1 MYTASEKLS
10 TANITD
16 IMQTAYIDYSM
27 SVIISRALPDAR
39 DGLKPVQR
47 RILYAMLREGLL
59 HNRAYDKCAGV
70 VGEVLKN
77 YHPHGDSSVYDTLV
91 RLAQTWVM
99 RYPLID
105 PQGNFGSVDGDP
117 PAAYR
122 YTECRLNEI
131 AEDLLKDIEEDTV
144 DFAPNYKEST
154 TEPTVLPSALPNLLM
169 NGSTGIAVG
178 MTTNIPPHNLDE
190 IIDATC
196 AIIDRPGISVDDLCR
211 IVQGPDFPTGG
222 VISGREGILSYLR
235 TGKGIVR
242 IRGKAHTEELKG
254 GMEQIVITEI
264 PYNVNRATLVTRI
277 AELVSEKE
285 IDGIRDLRDESDEN
299 TRIVI
304 ELKRG
309 EQAKVVIN
317 QLFQK
322 TALESSFGVTLLAL
336 DQKRPKQMNIKELIE
351 CYIAHRRD
359 VVTRRTRFRL
369 REAEDRAHILEG
381 YIIALDNLDD
391 FVRIIRASANREEA
405 KVKLMAKYPLSE
417 RQTDA
422 ILELRLYQLTGLERG
437 KIEAEYLELM
447 KLIEELR
454 GILDSEAKLMALI
467 KEELLGMK
475 AKYTSPRRTII
486 EAAAG
491 EFRMEDVVPNEGC
504 VITVSHLGFIK
515 RTPVA
520 DYRSQRRGGKGVIG
534 AETYDEDFVEHLF
547 TASTHDYILF
557 FSSTGQCH
565 ARKCYDVP
573 EGTRASKGKS
583 ISSFLRL
590 GDGEK
595 IAAMLCVKDFVEDRF
610 LVMATRSGVIK
621 KSALSDYANATREG
635 GLIGI
640 NLADGDKVIGTVLTT
655 GSDELILVSNQGLA
669 VRFRERDPESGEELF
684 RATGR
689 ATGGVTG
696 MRFKLESDYL
706 DVIEVVDHNAK
717 FLVASEAGQGVRT
730 RFEDYPLINRGG
742 SGVWAIDLPGFG
754 DSALPPD
761 VRDVDGV
768 FPYVE
773 EGMAQLFGD
782 RQIDLMGFSFG
793 GLTAGFLAAHY
804 PARMQRLMLIGI
816 PALGL
821 FGQGRPMRGLRADMT
836 EQERAQVFRHN
847 LLQLMLHHPESVDDE
862 AIAMHAANVSRD
874 RLRRRRIARGDALL
888 HLQQRWTCPVYTFWG
903 EHDVLYPGRL
913 EEVRQALSGCRL
925 MSFDVIPD
933 AGHWVMYERAQAFN
947 QRACQTLRLPLAIT

>member
-47 RILYAMLREGLL
+47 RVLYAMLREGLL
-59 HNRAYDKCAGV
+59 HNRAFDKCAGV

-91 RLAQTWVM
+91 RMAQTWVM

-105 PQGNFGSVDGDP
+105 PQGNFGSIDGDP
-117 PAAYR
+117 AAAYR

-131 AEDLLKDIEEDTV
+131 AEDMLRDIEEDTV

-154 TEPTVLPSALPNLLM
+154 TEPTVLPAALPNLLM

-178 MTTNIPPHNLDE
+178 MATNIPPHNLDE
-190 IIDATC
+190 IIDAAC
-196 AIIDRPGISVDDLCR
+196 AIIDNPRITVDELCN
-211 IVQGPDFPTGG
+211 IVRGPDFPTGG
-222 VISGREGILSYLR
+222 VISGREGILSYLK

-242 IRGKAHTEELKG
+242 VRGKAHTEETKN

-264 PYNVNRATLVTRI
+264 PYNVNRATLVSRI
-277 AELVSEKE
+277 AELVGEKE

-336 DQKRPKQMNIKELIE
+336 DKKRPKQMNIKELIE
-351 CYIAHRRD
+351 CYIEHRRD

-369 REAEDRAHILEG
+369 KQAEDRAHILEG

-391 FVRIIRASANREEA
+391 FVKIIRASQNREEA
-405 KVKLMAKYPLSE
+405 KQRLMAKYPLTE

-447 KLIEELR
+447 KIIEELR
-454 GILDSEAKLMALI
+454 SILESEQKLLDLI
-467 KEELLGMK
+467 KKELREMK
-475 AKYTSPRRTII
+475 EKYTSPRRTEI
-486 EAAAG
+486 ELAAG
-491 EFRMEDVVPNEGC
+491 EFRMEDVIPNEGC

-515 RTPVA
+515 RTRVA
-520 DYRSQRRGGKGVIG
+520 DYRSQKRGGKGIIG

-557 FSSTGQCH
+557 LTSIGQCH
-565 ARKCYDVP
+565 AKKVYDIP

-583 ISSFLRL
+583 VSSFLRL
-590 GDGEK
+590 ADGEK
-595 IAAMLCVKDFVEDRF
+595 IAAMICVKDFTEDRY
-610 LVMATRSGVIK
+610 LVMATKRGVIK
-621 KSALSDYANATREG
+621 KSSLADYANCTREG

-640 NLADGDKVIGTVLTT
+640 NLQEGDSVIGSVLTT
-655 GSDELILVSNQGLA
+655 GDNELILVSHQGLA
-669 VRFRERDPESGEELF
+669 VRFRERDPETGDDLF

-689 ATGGVTG
+689 ATAGVTG
-696 MRFKLESDYL
+696 MRFKLESDHL
-706 DVIEVVDHNAK
+706 DVIEVVDHEAK
-717 FLVASEAGQGVRT
+717 FLVASEAGLGVRT
-730 RFEDYPLINRGG
+730 RFEDYRLINRGG
-742 SGVWAIDLPGFG
+742 SGVWAINLPEDGSVNLAG
-754 DSALPPD
+754 ALS
-761 VRDVDGV
+761 VRDSD
-768 FPYVE
+768 E
-773 EGMAQLFGD
+773 IML
-782 RQIDLMGFSFG
+782 
-793 GLTAGFLAAHY
+793 LTAKGQSIRCPVKDIRETNRGAKGVKLLTLAEGDKLLSIARIVESEEEQQALAATT
-804 PARMQRLMLIGI
+804 P
-816 PALGL
+816 
-821 FGQGRPMRGLRADMT
+821 
-836 EQERAQVFRHN
+836 EQ
-847 LLQLMLHHPESVDDE
+847 PEPT
-862 AIAMHAANVSRD
+862 A
-874 RLRRRRIARGDALL
+874 
-888 HLQQRWTCPVYTFWG
+888 
-903 EHDVLYPGRL
+903 
-913 EEVRQALSGCRL
+913 
-925 MSFDVIPD
+925 
-933 AGHWVMYERAQAFN
+933 
-947 QRACQTLRLPLAIT
+947 

>member
-10 TANITD
+10 SANITD

-47 RILYAMLREGLL
+47 RILYAMLREGLV
-59 HNRAYDKCAGV
+59 HNRPFDKCAGV

-91 RLAQTWVM
+91 RMAQPWVM

-122 YTECRLNEI
+122 YTEARLRDI

-144 DFAPNYKEST
+144 DFVPNYKEST
-154 TEPTVLPSALPNLLM
+154 TEPSVLPSALPNLLM

-190 IIDATC
+190 IIDATV
-196 AIIDRPGISVDDLCR
+196 AIIDNPRISVDDLCM
-211 IVQGPDFPTGG
+211 IVKGPDFPTGG
-222 VISGREGILSYLR
+222 VISGRDGILSYLK

-242 IRGKAHTEELKG
+242 TRGKAHTEEMKG

-277 AELVSEKE
+277 AELVGEKE

-336 DQKRPKQMNIKELIE
+336 DKKRPKQMNIKELIE
-351 CYIAHRRD
+351 CYIEHRRD
-359 VVTRRTRFRL
+359 VVTRRTKFRL

-391 FVRIIRASANREEA
+391 FVKIIRASANREEA
-405 KVKLMAKYPLSE
+405 KQRLMAKYPLSE

-437 KIEAEYLELM
+437 KIEAEYLDLM
-447 KLIEELR
+447 KLIDELR
-454 GILDSEAKLMALI
+454 SILASETKLLDLI
-467 KEELLGMK
+467 KKELLEMK
-475 AKYTSPRRTII
+475 VKYSSPRRTEIVG
-486 EAAAG
+486 AAG
-491 EFRMEDVVPNEGC
+491 DFRMEDVIPNEGC
-504 VITVSHLGFIK
+504 VLTVSHVGFIK
-515 RTPVA
+515 RTRVA
-520 DYRSQRRGGKGVIG
+520 DYRSQKRGGKGVIG
-534 AETYDEDFVEHLF
+534 AETYEDDFVEHLF
-547 TASTHDYILF
+547 TASTHDFILF
-557 FSSTGQCH
+557 FTNHGQCH
-565 ARKCYDVP
+565 AKKVYDVP

-583 ISSFLRL
+583 VSSFLRL
-590 GDGEK
+590 SEGEK
-595 IAAMLCVKDFVEDRF
+595 IASMLCVKDFVDDRF
-610 LVMATRSGVIK
+610 LVMATQSGAIK
-621 KSALSDYANATREG
+621 KSALSDYVNAQREG

-640 NLADGDKVIGTVLTT
+640 NLAEGDTVIGTVLTT
-655 GSDELILVSNQGLA
+655 GNDELILVSNQGLA
-669 VRFRERDPESGEELF
+669 VRFRERDAESGEELL
-684 RATGR
+684 RPTGR

-696 MRFKLESDYL
+696 MRFKLASDFL
-706 DVIEVVDHNAK
+706 QVIEVVNHQAK
-717 FLVASEAGQGVRT
+717 FLVASQAGLGVRT
-730 RFEDYPLINRGG
+730 RFEDYRLINRGG
-742 SGVWAIDLPGFG
+742 SGVWAMDLPEDGSIRLAG
-754 DSALPPD
+754 ALS
-761 VRDVDGV
+761 VRDEDEV
-768 FPYVE
+768 
-773 EGMAQLFGD
+773 ML
-782 RQIDLMGFSFG
+782 
-793 GLTAGFLAAHY
+793 LTAKGQSIRCPVNGIRETNRGAKGV
-804 PARMQRLMLIGI
+804 RLVTLEPGDKLLSIALIVET
-816 PALGL
+816 
-821 FGQGRPMRGLRADMT
+821 DE
-836 EQERAQVFRHN
+836 EQ
-847 LLQLMLHHPESVDDE
+847 
-862 AIAMHAANVSRD
+862 AAN
-874 RLRRRRIARGDALL
+874 A
-888 HLQQRWTCPVYTFWG
+888 
-903 EHDVLYPGRL
+903 E
-913 EEVRQALSGCRL
+913 
-925 MSFDVIPD
+925 IPII
-933 AGHWVMYERAQAFN
+933 E
-947 QRACQTLRLPLAIT
+947 PKS

>member
-1 MYTASEKLS
+1 VYTASEKLTS
-10 TANITD
+10 ANITD

-27 SVIISRALPDAR
+27 SVIVSRALPDAR

-59 HNRAYDKCAGV
+59 HNRPFDKCAGV

-91 RLAQTWVM
+91 RMAQPWVM

-122 YTECRLNEI
+122 YTEARLNAI
-131 AEDLLKDIEEDTV
+131 AEDLLKNIEEDTV

-190 IIDATC
+190 IIEATC
-196 AIIDRPGISVDDLCR
+196 AIIDRPSITVDELCT
-211 IVQGPDFPTGG
+211 IIKGPDFPTGG
-222 VISGREGILSYLR
+222 IISGREGILSYLK
-235 TGKGIVR
+235 TGRGIVR
-242 IRGKAHTEELKG
+242 TRGKAHTEDLKN

-264 PYNVNRATLVTRI
+264 PYNVNRNTLVTRI
-277 AELVSEKE
+277 AELVGEKE

-322 TALESSFGVTLLAL
+322 TALESSFGVILLAL
-336 DQKRPKQMNIKELIE
+336 DKKRPKQMNIKELIE
-351 CYIAHRRD
+351 CYVEHRRD
-359 VVTRRTRFRL
+359 VVTRRTKFRL

-391 FVRIIRASANREEA
+391 FVKIIRASSNREEA
-405 KVKLMAKYPLSE
+405 KGRLMAKYPLSE

-454 GILDSEAKLMALI
+454 SILESEPKLMGLI
-467 KEELLGMK
+467 KSELLDMK
-475 AKYTSPRRTII
+475 AKYTSPRRTEI
-486 EAAAG
+486 AGATG
-491 EFRMEDVVPNEGC
+491 EFRMEDVIPNEGC

-520 DYRSQRRGGKGVIG
+520 DYRSQKRGGKGVIG
-534 AETYDEDFVEHLF
+534 AETYEEDFVQNLF

-557 FSSTGQCH
+557 ITNTGQCM
-565 ARKCYDVP
+565 ANKVYDVP

-583 ISSFLRL
+583 VSSFLRL
-590 GDGEK
+590 KEGEK
-595 IAAMLCVKDFVEDRF
+595 IASMLCVKDFVQDRY
-610 LVMATRSGVIK
+610 LVMATKAGVIK
-621 KSALSDYANATREG
+621 KSSLADYANATREG

-640 NLADGDKVIGTVLTT
+640 NLGENDNVIGTVLTT
-655 GSDELILVSNQGLA
+655 GNDELILVSNQGLA
-669 VRFRERDPESGEELF
+669 VRFREREPESGEDLF
-684 RATGR
+684 RPTGR
-689 ATGGVTG
+689 ATSGVTG
-696 MRFKLESDYL
+696 MRFKLASDYL
-706 DVIEVVDHNAK
+706 EAIEVVDHNAK
-717 FLVASEAGQGVRT
+717 FLVASEAGLGVRT
-730 RFEDYPLINRGG
+730 RFEDYRLINRGG
-742 SGVWAIDLPGFG
+742 SGVWAIDLPEDGSIRLAG
-754 DSALPPD
+754 ALS
-761 VRDVDGV
+761 
-768 FPYVE
+768 VE
-773 EGMAQLFGD
+773 DTDEVML
-782 RQIDLMGFSFG
+782 
-793 GLTAGFLAAHY
+793 LTAKGQSIRCPVKDIRETGRGAKGVRLVSLD
-804 PARMQRLMLIGI
+804 PGDKLLSIARIVET
-816 PALGL
+816 
-821 FGQGRPMRGLRADMT
+821 D
-836 EQERAQVFRHN
+836 EQQ
-847 LLQLMLHHPESVDDE
+847 
-862 AIAMHAANVSRD
+862 AAN
-874 RLRRRRIARGDALL
+874 AQPAA
-888 HLQQRWTCPVYTFWG
+888 
-903 EHDVLYPGRL
+903 DVTPT
-913 EEVRQALSGCRL
+913 
-925 MSFDVIPD
+925 P
-933 AGHWVMYERAQAFN
+933 
-947 QRACQTLRLPLAIT
+947 